1 MVVNTRGIVLRIL
14 KYSDSQN
21 IIEVYTEAQGRV
33 SFLLRIPKSRK
44 SRIKSVLFQPLS
56 LLLLEWNSR
65 PTIQLQKLQN
75 AKPAFLFTGIPY
87 EPKKTA
93 MALFLSEFL
102 CGALREEQ
110 KNDAMFRYIFLSIEW
125 LDRGVASC
133 ANFHLV
139 FLLRLSRFLGFYP
152 NLDNYRPGCFFDMQN
167 SSFSAKEPPH
177 PHFVSPQYASRLPI
191 LMRMR
196 YETMHKFIFSR
207 DERELLLKITNT
219 YYRLHIP
226 SFPALKSLDV
236 LKEVFS

>member
-1 MVVNTRGIVLRIL
+1 MIVKTRGIVLRIV
-14 KYSDSQN
+14 KYSDVQN
-21 IIEVYTEAQGRV
+21 IVEAYTEAQGRV
-33 SFLLRIPKSRK
+33 SFLVRIPKSRK

-65 PTIQLQKLQN
+65 PTVRLQKLQN
-75 AKPAFLFTGIPY
+75 AKPAVLFTGIPY
-87 EPKKTA
+87 EPGKTA

-125 LDRGVASC
+125 LDRNATSC

-152 NLDNYRPGCFFDMQN
+152 NLDDYRPGCFFDMQN
-167 SSFSAKEPPH
+167 SSFSQKEPSH
-177 PHFVSPQYASRLPI
+177 PHFVSPQYAARLPI

-219 YYRLHIP
+219 YYSLHIP